1 MKTNISN
8 GDNMTS
14 ETKISK
20 GFQTVVPSNIRK
32 MFDVGPGDILEWR
45 PTENGVEIKF
55 RKKVTFQDI
64 AGMVKGE
71 PTDAVELKKK
81 FQRGEKI

>member
-1 MKTNISN
+1 MVII
-8 GDNMTS
+8 MTS

-20 GFQTVVPSNIRK
+20 GFQTVVPSDIRK
-32 MFDVGPGDILEWR
+32 KFNVGPGDILEWK
-45 PTENGVEIKF
+45 PTENGAEVRF

-64 AGMVKGE
+64 AGMVKSE

-81 FQRGEKI
+81 FQRGKKI

>member
-1 MKTNISN
+1 LKTNISN
-8 GDNMTS
+8 GNNMTS
-14 ETKISK
+14 QTKISK
-20 GFQTVVPSNIRK
+20 GFQTVVPSEIRK
-32 MFDVGPGDILEWR
+32 KFDVWPGDILEWK
-45 PTENGVEIKF
+45 PTKNGAEIKF

-81 FQRGEKI
+81 LQRGEKI

>member
-1 MKTNISN
+1 
-8 GDNMTS
+8 MTS
-14 ETKISK
+14 TTKLSN
-20 GFQTVVPSNIRK
+20 GFQTVVPSEIRK
-32 MFDVGPGDILEWR
+32 KFDIGPGDVLEWK
-45 PTENGVEIKF
+45 PTDNGAEITF
-55 RKKVTFQDI
+55 RKKLSFQDV